1 MTGKQHLVAGS
12 TLTVLT
18 VTVYENVKYN
28 WTNEPVVDMITNIKD
43 FVIPQNIALIPICI
57 IFLFLGFL
65 SPDCDESKSML
76 GRYFYVPV
84 EHRTWLHT
92 LWIILMFIGLG
103 FLFKPF
109 FCLAFGYFT
118 HLFVDSPSKCGVC
131 WLYPISKY
139 KHYGHAKIKK
149 GHFVYLYAS
158 EPVAWM
164 WCGVLITI
172 TVLYII
178 GVIGL
183 TPIADIV
190 DSIDAAVQGFLGFF
204 IR

>member
-1 MTGKQHLVAGS
+1 MTGKQHIVAGT

-18 VTVYENVKYN
+18 VAAYENVKYN
-28 WTNEPVVDMITNIKD
+28 WTNDRVVDMITNIKE
-43 FVIPQNIALIPICI
+43 FVIPQNMLLIPVCL
-57 IFLFLGFL
+57 IFLVLGFL
-65 SPDCDESKSML
+65 LPDCDSQKSML
-76 GRYFYVPV
+76 GRFFYVPI
-84 EHRTWLHT
+84 EHRTWTHT
-92 LWIILMFIGLG
+92 IWVILLFSIIGIF
-103 FLFKPF
+103 FKPF

-118 HLFVDSPSKCGVC
+118 HLLVDSPSRCGVC

-139 KHYGHAKIKK
+139 KNYGHAKIKK

-158 EPVAWM
+158 DPMAWIL
-164 WCGVLITI
+164 CGVLITI

-178 GVIGL
+178 GAIGW

-190 DSIDAAVQGFLGFF
+190 DGLDAAAQGFLGFF